1 MLIVKQLTE
10 ALSGRVWCK
19 SDFGHGATFIVE
31 LPAVVAEI
39 ILPLPV
45 PA

>member
-10 ALSGRVWCK
+10 ALGGRVWCE
-19 SDFGHGATFIVE
+19 SDFGHRATFIVE
-31 LPAVVAEI
+31 LPAVAAEI
-39 ILPLPV
+39 VLPLPV